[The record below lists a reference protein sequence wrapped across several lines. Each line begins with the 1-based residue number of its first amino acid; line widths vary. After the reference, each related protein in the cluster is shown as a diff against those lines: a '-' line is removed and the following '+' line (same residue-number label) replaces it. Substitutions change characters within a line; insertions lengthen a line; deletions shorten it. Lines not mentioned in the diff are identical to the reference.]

1 MTDSTH
7 RHHAPLSRL
16 ALRTALV
23 AVLAT
28 FAAATGS
35 ATARADGDPASDVLA
50 QQTLFLPQDAGVPAR
65 QQTQIATL
73 LQEAAHAGYPI
84 RVALIASP
92 TDLGSVTALWRQ
104 PQSYAKFLG
113 QELALVYHGPLL
125 VVMPTGLGLYQ
136 LNRPDAVDRSTLAHL
151 PTPQPGTGLGTTA
164 LNAIQKLATA
174 AGHAVHH
181 PKRRQTGE
189 RQHDRHHRLDRLRR
203 RCSAHRA
210 RMGGQPPHKAPP
222 ANPSTNHLDLTRHSG
237 SLNHT
242 NTHSAH
248 H

>member
-7 RHHAPLSRL
+7 RHRAPLSRP

-23 AVLAT
+23 TVLAI

-73 LQEAAHAGYPI
+73 LQQAAHAGYPI
-84 RVALIASP
+84 RVALIASA

-136 LNRPDAVDRSTLAHL
+136 LNRPDAVDRSTLGHL
-151 PTPQPGTGLGTTA
+151 PTPQSGTGLGTTA

-174 AGHAVHH
+174 AGHAVTI
-181 PKRRQTGE
+181 PNAGKPANAGTTDTTAWLVVAAGAVLIVLAWTASLRTKPL
-189 RQHDRHHRLDRLRR
+189 RLTRR
-203 RCSAHRA
+203 RTT
-210 RMGGQPPHKAPP
+210 
-222 ANPSTNHLDLTRHSG
+222 ST
-237 SLNHT
+237 
-242 NTHSAH
+242 
-248 H
+248 